1 MNEAQL
7 WSKIEIFF
15 KEKFAQDDIPDLN
28 TMIFLIGLQE
38 LGLGYKKYK
47 KDEKMNLIHIA
58 VCRLLEPFG
67 YYKLDGYDKDKWPH
81 YKLIEKLP
89 DLKPNEQTLLMKKAI
104 IQYFIDE
111 KLLTFEK

>member
-15 KEKFAQDDIPDLN
+15 KEKFAQEETPDLN

-81 YKLIEKLP
+81 YRLIEKLP
-89 DLKPNEQTLLMKKAI
+89 GLKPNEQTLLMKKAI
-104 IQYFIDE
+104 IQYFKDE
-111 KLLTFEK
+111 KLIDFEK

>member
-1 MNEAQL
+1 MNEAQI
-7 WSKIEIFF
+7 WNQIEIFF
-15 KEKFAQDDIPDLN
+15 KKKFAQEEVPDLN
-28 TMIFLIGLQE
+28 TIIFLIGLQE

-67 YYKLDGYDKDKWPH
+67 YYKLEGYDEDRWPH
-81 YKLIEKLP
+81 YELVEKLP
-89 DLKPNEQTLLMKKAI
+89 DLKSNEQTLLMKKAV

-111 KLLTFEK
+111 GLLN